1 MKKPI
6 LFDHEVDCNGLK
18 VEGKTLA
25 TFDPPDMSVGIT
37 GGWFI
42 EMWTPMNPEGSTLFR
57 DEFEELYGREELHKA
72 DEAANKAAEDR
83 NASIE
88 ALHYHDSEEN

>member
-1 MKKPI
+1 
-6 LFDHEVDCNGLK
+6 
-18 VEGKTLA
+18 
-25 TFDPPDMSVGIT
+25 
-37 GGWFI
+37 
-42 EMWTPMNPEGSTLFR
+42 MNPEGSTLFR